1 MRMRTL
7 LAVAAV
13 LTFIASSGAV
23 SCWSAQQSFSGKT
36 EALTI
41 GSAPLESSALVYI
54 AEDQKFFAD
63 NGLDVT
69 IRGYDTGA
77 AAFNGM
83 LKEEVD
89 ISIPAEYPLVG
100 AAFKGEKVRAIASIA
115 ESQYF
120 SVVGRKDRGVQTIAD
135 LKGKKIG
142 VVQKTIAEFYLGRF
156 LLLHGISPADVTM
169 VNTNLADSEVA
180 IIDDGLDAIMTRPP
194 QLTAIEQRLGPNG
207 VTWPAQSNQ
216 ALYAVLIGRTN
227 WISEHPDVVKRLLKA
242 LDRAET
248 FAFERPL
255 DAQAIVQKRLSFDE
269 THMSAVWS
277 QNQFSLHIDQSLITA
292 MEDEARWMI
301 ANGLTNEVHVPN
313 YTDYIYE
320 DALEAVKPEAVS
332 IIR

>member
-1 MRMRTL
+1 LRMKAL
-7 LAVAAV
+7 LAVAA
-13 LTFIASSGAV
+13 LLSFIASSGAV
-23 SCWSAQQSFSGKT
+23 SCQSAQQSFSGKT

-54 AEDQKFFAD
+54 AEDQKFFAE

-83 LKEEVD
+83 LKQEVD

-135 LKGKKIG
+135 LKGKRIG

-180 IIDDGLDAIMTRPP
+180 IMGGGLDAIVIRPP
-194 QLTAIEQRLGPNG
+194 QLSSVEQRLGPNG
-207 VTWPAQSNQ
+207 VSWPAQSSQ
-216 ALYAVLIGRTN
+216 ALYAIMIGRTD
-227 WISEHPDVVKRLLKA
+227 WISAHPDVVKRLLKA
-242 LDRAET
+242 LSRAEK
-248 FAFERPL
+248 FAIERPG
-255 DAQAIVQKRLSFDE
+255 DAQAIVQKRLSLDD
-269 THMSAVWS
+269 THMATVWS
-277 QNQFSLHIDQSLITA
+277 QNQFSLQLDQSLILA

-301 ANGLTNEVHVPN
+301 ANGLTHEIHVPN
-313 YTDYIYE
+313 YTDYICE
-320 DALEAVKPEAVS
+320 DALKTVKPEAVK